1 MRRRL
6 SIILVV
12 LLLILVLPASV
23 SAQEGVPQ
31 LPGRYW
37 GAVTV
42 YKQEAGEVGAPI
54 GTIITAL
61 VDGEEQGSIATTE
74 PGKYG
79 SLYSK
84 LTVQGDISGG
94 SLVEF
99 YINDVKADQ
108 TVNFQNDHPEQIDL
122 TVEDLIPPIITNLSP
137 APEETVG
144 VATPTISAGYSDA
157 LSGIDSTTA
166 KIEVD
171 STDVT
176 ENASVT
182 EEGVSYTPTEA
193 LANGTYDVRVTVA
206 DKLGNS
212 TNQEWSFTVSVIVGG
227 GGFVGG
233 GGGGEEVETNLFGTE
248 ASFPISSSGEIL
260 ETIEATSEDGTLT
273 LTIPEGTIALD
284 RDDNPLI
291 SLEAEVDTS
300 PPPPPDDT
308 SIIGLAYNFG
318 PDGTTFDPAIT
329 LTRSYDPDDIPEGVA
344 EEDLVLAWYDEAG
357 AKWVELDCVVDTENN
372 TITASI
378 KHFTTFAIIAIP
390 AKLPLTLGV
399 VLPAPAALIP
409 HSLSISLA
417 EVNIGDEV
425 TVSLFVTNTG
435 GKSGSY
441 KVTLKINGVVEA
453 TKEVK
458 VSAGFS
464 KEVTFTISKDIAGTY
479 SVTVNGLTDSFTV
492 KAEEEET
499 VVIPAPSTPSSDEET
514 SPSPSAEETSPSPS
528 AEETSPPPPSKE
540 INWPVLGGV
549 IGGVVAIGLLIFF
562 LVRRRAH

>member
-1 MRRRL
+1 MRRSL

-31 LPGRYW
+31 LPARYW

-42 YKQEAGEVGAPI
+42 YKQGAGEVGAPI
-54 GTIITAL
+54 GTVITAL
-61 VDGEEQGSIATTE
+61 VDGVEQGSITVTE

-84 LTVQGDISGG
+84 LTVQGDISPL

-99 YINDVKADQ
+99 YVNGFKASP
-108 TVNFQNDHPEQIDL
+108 TAEFQNDHPEQINL
-122 TVEDLIPPIITNLSP
+122 RVEDLVEPTITNLSP
-137 APEETVG
+137 ALEETVG
-144 VATPTISAGYSDA
+144 EAMPTISAGYSDA

-166 KIEVD
+166 RIEVD
-171 STDVT
+171 SLDVT
-176 ENASVT
+176 ESASVT
-182 EEGVSYTPTEA
+182 EEGISYTPTAA
-193 LANGTYDVRVTVA
+193 LSNGTYDVRVTVA
-206 DKLGNS
+206 DKLENS
-212 TNQEWSFTVSVIVGG
+212 TSQEWSFIVSVIVGG
-227 GGFVGG
+227 GGFGG
-233 GGGGEEVETNLFGTE
+233 GGGGSGEEVETNLFGTE
-248 ASFPISSSGEIL
+248 VSSPISSSGEIL

-273 LTIPEGTIALD
+273 LTIAEGTIALD
-284 RDDNPLI
+284 KDDNPLI

-300 PPPPPDDT
+300 PPPPPEDT

-318 PDGTTFDPAIT
+318 PDKATFDPPIT

-344 EEDLVLAWYDEAG
+344 EEDLVLAWYDEVG
-357 AKWVELDCVVDTENN
+357 AKWVELDCVVDTKNN

-378 KHFTTFAIIAIP
+378 KHFTTFAIISVVIPPEPAI
-390 AKLPLTLGV
+390 A
-399 VLPAPAALIP
+399 PAPAALIP
-409 HSLSISLA
+409 HSLSIA
-417 EVNIGDEV
+417 PVEVNIGDEV

-453 TKEVK
+453 TKEVT

-464 KEVTFTISKDIAGTY
+464 KEVTFTISKDIASTY

-492 KAEEEET
+492 KEEEA
-499 VVIPAPSTPSSDEET
+499 VVIPTPPTPSSDEET
-514 SPSPSAEETSPSPS
+514 SLSPPAEETSPSPS
-528 AEETSPPPPSKE
+528 AEETSLPPPTKE

-549 IGGVVAIGLLIFF
+549 IGGVVAIG
-562 LVRRRAH
+562 